1 VPGETVEEQKPT
13 VVAAASAAVEASAP
27 VEPSPVQS
35 PGQDEVCQFHSAVRE
50 KKRCR
55 ENGARKT
62 QILNRRNKRRSSS
75 LLCISAGIV
84 CRVVRNVLH
93 YVSN

>member
-1 VPGETVEEQKPT
+1 MPGETVEEQKPT

-62 QILNRRNKRRSSS
+62 QIDEIRDVLVHFCVFR
-75 LLCISAGIV
+75 LALF
-84 CRVVRNVLH
+84 VV
-93 YVSN
+93 S

>member
-1 VPGETVEEQKPT
+1 VPAETIEEQKPT

-35 PGQDEVCQFHSAVRE
+35 PGQDEVCRFHFAVRE

-55 ENGARKT
+55 KNGAQKT
-62 QILNRRNKRRSSS
+62 QILSRRNKRQFSR
-75 LLCISAGIV
+75 
-84 CRVVRNVLH
+84 R
-93 YVSN
+93 